1 MEEYVMALQDKYKT
15 LVDAAN
21 KSGVSNLQV
30 REQGGV
36 LYIDGNAKG
45 NVKQQLWDIYGTL
58 DPDYASGD
66 LMLNINSVAGVI
78 EGAKLKVTTK
88 ESNLNIRSGAG
99 TDFPIIGKAARGE
112 ILTLVKKENDQ
123 WWVVKTDKEK
133 EGFAFTQYLAP
144 VES

>member
-1 MEEYVMALQDKYKT
+1 MEDQTMALQDKYKA

-21 KSGVSNLQV
+21 TSGVNNLQV

-45 NVKQQLWDIYGTL
+45 NVKQQLWDIYGRL

-78 EGAKLKVTTK
+78 DGSKLKVTTK

-112 ILTLVKKENDQ
+112 IVTLVKKENDQ
-123 WWVVKTDKEK
+123 WWVVKTDKGK
-133 EGFAFTQYLAP
+133 EGFAFTQYLTP